1 MSSMLDTKSIPA
13 HGGVGTGLYS
23 NGAYLSCLSL
33 GQMITF

>member
-13 HGGVGTGLYS
+13 HGGAGKGLYS
-23 NGAYLSCLSL
+23 NGAFLNCVSL